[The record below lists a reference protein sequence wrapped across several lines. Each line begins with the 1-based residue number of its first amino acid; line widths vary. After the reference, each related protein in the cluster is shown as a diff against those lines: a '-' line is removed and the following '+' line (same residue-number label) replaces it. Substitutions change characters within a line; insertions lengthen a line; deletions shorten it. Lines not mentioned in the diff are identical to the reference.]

1 MTSVGKKRGMNW
13 IYVSGIDVA
22 EFNYG
27 PYVQQ
32 LKSKGVRFVQ
42 FVGAPIQ
49 SSRLAQAMQQAA
61 YKPDV
66 FMLDASN
73 YDQALIAQAGQ
84 AAEGIKL
91 FINFTPLEESQ
102 TELNLYKRWLA
113 NTVPGAKPGF
123 YGLFA
128 WSAAKL
134 FVEKSIALGGNLNRA
149 NLTKAIA
156 ATHAWTANG
165 MTAPMDVGGKT
176 PPGCLRW
183 LQVKGGKFVPYGS
196 TRYACGSYSKA

>member
-1 MTSVGKKRGMNW
+1 
-13 IYVSGIDVA
+13 
-22 EFNYG
+22 
-27 PYVQQ
+27 
-32 LKSKGVRFVQ
+32 
-42 FVGAPIQ
+42 
-49 SSRLAQAMQQAA
+49 
-61 YKPDV
+61 V

-73 YDQALIAQAGQ
+73 YDQALISQAGA

-128 WSAAKL
+128 WAAAKL
-134 FVEKSIALGGNLNRA
+134 FVEKSLGLGGKLNRP
-149 NLTKAIA
+149 NLVKAFA
-156 ATHAWTANG
+156 ATHAWTTNG

-183 LQVKGGKFVPYGS
+183 LQIKGGRFVPYGS
-196 TRYACGSYSKA
+196 TKYTCGSYSKA